1 MTDSGRGRSRRN
13 ETPWIAP
20 ESGGSAVR
28 CQLCGAVN
36 SGPADF
42 CRWCGTPLGR
52 PTDPVLG
59 TTTRRALDE
68 RQGSPLLALLGAIAA
83 IAVVGVTGWLL
94 LSGALGGGE
103 RGPTPTPT
111 PTAIGTSSVPPA
123 HTFSPEP
130 SATTGA
136 TAEPEPS
143 PIVSLSP
150 GPTLS
155 PEATP
160 PGTATDFTCEPAAIA
175 DPNTA
180 AWRITN
186 LLWRPRP
193 RFDEVQLVLE
203 LTRTDAARS
212 ARVDIQSVESA
223 EVAALY
229 GIDGPSTS
237 RAVVISFTRPITLP
251 TTIDVDPA
259 LRAIRE
265 VRVDQGA
272 DDRVHAVFGVEGDGC
287 YRLLAPDWEADAP
300 PPEAEVVLQVRR

>member
-1 MTDSGRGRSRRN
+1 MTDAGRGRSRRS

-20 ESGGSAVR
+20 ESGGRAVR

-68 RQGSPLLALLGAIAA
+68 RQGSPIAALLGAIAA

-111 PTAIGTSSVPPA
+111 VTGTSSVAPTP
-123 HTFSPEP
+123 TFSAEP
-130 SATTGA
+130 SATIGPT
-136 TAEPEPS
+136 TEPEPS
-143 PIVSLSP
+143 PVVSPSP

-160 PGTATDFTCEPAAIA
+160 PGTATGFTCEPAAIA

-186 LLWRPRP
+186 LLWQPRP

-203 LTRTDAARS
+203 LMRTDAARS

-229 GIDGPSTS
+229 GIERPSTS

-251 TTIDVDPA
+251 TTIDVEPA
-259 LRAIRE
+259 LQAIRE

-272 DDRVHAVFGVEGDGC
+272 DDRVHAIVGVEGDGC
-287 YRLLAPDWEADAP
+287 YRLLAPAWEADALP
-300 PPEAEVVLQVRR
+300 LESAVVLQVRR